1 MPVAAQPII
10 TRKMPPAKMEEPF
23 FDWVWL
29 FFSVEREE
37 VSKKREKER
46 NFNYFP
52 KKNLSLPLFTTHSH
66 VLPPREEPQRRPG
79 PDRERDAAQEQHV
92 AHRQQAPVEEER
104 DAEEGEEDAK
114 GRQADA
120 DFCFW
125 FVFVLFV

>member
-1 MPVAAQPII
+1 
-10 TRKMPPAKMEEPF
+10 MEEPF

-29 FFSVEREE
+29 FFSVERE
-37 VSKKREKER
+37 VFNKKREKER